1 MSIITDNTVLVH
13 IYSGLESKNK
23 VTLGL
28 LVALE
33 AEKNDHKV
41 TLFLAGDGVNL
52 LSCKK
57 AGEVVGQGTGDLYD
71 HLENLKNSKVSI
83 YVSGLSAKYSKL
95 ITLSQYSLPKSM
107 IGILFFMPVWR
118 SVNSS
123 NNSSSVP
130 KPPGKNTAATDRI
143 TKWIFLNAK

>member
-28 LVALE
+28 LVALV

-57 AGEVVGQGTGDLYD
+57 AGEGVGQGTGDLYD
-71 HLENLKNSKVSI
+71 HLENLKTSKVSI
-83 YVSGLSAKYSKL
+83 YVSGLSAKSRGYDEKL
-95 ITLSQYSLPKSM
+95 LEGYNAE
-107 IGILFFMPVWR
+107 FAMPDVLVDESIKAD
-118 SVNSS
+118 SV
-123 NNSSSVP
+123 
-130 KPPGKNTAATDRI
+130 
-143 TKWIFLNAK
+143 LCY

>member
-57 AGEVVGQGTGDLYD
+57 AGEIVCRGTRDLYE
-71 HLENLKNSKVSI
+71 HLENLRNSKGRI
-83 YVSGLSAKYSKL
+83 YVSGLSAKSRGYDE
-95 ITLSQYSLPKSM
+95 TLLGGYNAE
-107 IGILFFMPVWR
+107 FAMPDVLVDESIKAD
-118 SVNSS
+118 SV
-123 NNSSSVP
+123 
-130 KPPGKNTAATDRI
+130 
-143 TKWIFLNAK
+143 LCY

>member
-41 TLFLAGDGVNL
+41 TLFLSGDGVNL

-71 HLENLKNSKVSI
+71 HLKNLKNSKVSI
-83 YVSGLSAKYSKL
+83 YVSGLSAKSRGYDEKL
-95 ITLSQYSLPKSM
+95 LEGYNAE
-107 IGILFFMPVWR
+107 FAMPDVLVDESIKAD
-118 SVNSS
+118 SV
-123 NNSSSVP
+123 
-130 KPPGKNTAATDRI
+130 
-143 TKWIFLNAK
+143 LCY

>member
-41 TLFLAGDGVNL
+41 SLFLAGDGVNL

-71 HLENLKNSKVSI
+71 HLKNLKNSKVCI
-83 YVSGLSAKYSKL
+83 FVSGLSAKSRGYDEKL
-95 ITLSQYSLPKSM
+95 LEGYNAE
-107 IGILFFMPVWR
+107 FAMPDVLIDESIKAD
-118 SVNSS
+118 SV
-123 NNSSSVP
+123 
-130 KPPGKNTAATDRI
+130 
-143 TKWIFLNAK
+143 LCY